1 MAGPPKSDGAPSV
14 EIDHDQRRPTP
25 APWKQNPTEP
35 TADDPPMTAAPL
47 ATKQATA
54 GVRGILFMVTAG
66 LSFVLMDATAK
77 HLSQTYPV
85 VQVVWARYLFHML
98 TLPLFLGGVRW
109 AAVARTRR
117 PGLQIARSVL
127 LLASTFFFF
136 LAVAFIPLATATSI
150 GFVGPLLVTAL
161 SVPLLGETVGP
172 RRWAAVIVGFAGV
185 LIIIRPGPGM
195 FGGGAHWAMLLPLLV
210 AVCFALYQIST
221 RVLSRFDSWTTTLF
235 YSASVGLVV
244 MTALVPFHWRTPDL
258 EGWAW
263 MALLGAIGGFGH
275 SMMIKAFAAAP
286 ASTLAPFTYL
296 QLVWS
301 TLIGW
306 LAFGDFPDGWTLI
319 GASIVAASGL
329 YVLYRE
335 RRIRGAA

>member
-1 MAGPPKSDGAPSV
+1 MTAVPPA
-14 EIDHDQRRPTP
+14 
-25 APWKQNPTEP
+25 AP
-35 TADDPPMTAAPL
+35 TATD
-47 ATKQATA
+47 ATS
-54 GVRGILFMVTAG
+54 VRGILLMLTAG

-98 TLPLFLGGVRW
+98 TLPLFFGGLRWGSVVRTP
-109 AAVARTRR
+109 RL
-117 PGLQIARSVL
+117 GLQLLRSL
-127 LLASTFFFF
+127 LLLGSTFFFF
-136 LAVAFIPLATATSI
+136 LAVKHIPLATATAI

-172 RRWAAVIVGFAGV
+172 RRWAAVLLGFTGV
-185 LIIIRPGPGM
+185 LVIIRPGLGGMPGGM
-195 FGGGAHWAMLLPLLV
+195 HWAMALPLLV

-221 RVLSRFDSWTTTLF
+221 RILSRTDGWMTTLF
-235 YSASVGLVV
+235 YSATVGLVV

-263 MALLGAIGGFGH
+263 MALIGLIGGFGH
-275 SMMIKAFAAAP
+275 LMMIKAFAAAP

-301 TLIGW
+301 TAIGLLI
-306 LAFGDFPDGWTLI
+306 FGDFPDGWTLL
-319 GASIVAASGL
+319 GAAIIAASGL
-329 YVLYRE
+329 YILYRE
-335 RRIRGAA
+335 RRLRGPSPAA